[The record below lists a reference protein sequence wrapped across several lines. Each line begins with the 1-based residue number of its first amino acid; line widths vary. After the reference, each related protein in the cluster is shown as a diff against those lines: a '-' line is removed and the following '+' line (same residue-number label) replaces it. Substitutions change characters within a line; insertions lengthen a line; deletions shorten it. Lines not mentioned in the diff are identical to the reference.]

1 MTIAIGTII
10 EASQYNTIQQK
21 VSGVLNLGPG
31 GYGVTSQT
39 ASVNDST
46 IIKAEHLRKLLED
59 FNKVLAHEFNT
70 TATTSTILTT
80 GTLIKADFFNF
91 LDTSATIAIANTL
104 TVHPNQQASTQV
116 NQISTRTEVWTS
128 AATINHK
135 MTYYWEDQNHMRW
148 FFNLGGGIKPHLEY
162 NTSDGSANDIA
173 WINAITAWE
182 AGAAAGGT
190 FYRSDLLSHLA
201 SGTPKVYSYSDGAGR
216 SISLT
221 YSILPSGSE
230 QQINANLSLST
241 TDPTGIN
248 VVSTFTLYYSRGDTV
263 PAGIAAPMPDIQG
276 TEDFDGGYPAGSPFA
291 NRKLTVNPTSLT
303 VNQVEGLESDKQ
315 TITLYNSSNTSIT
328 VTGIEFTANGVT
340 PSSTASILLPIQL
353 SPAED
358 SKFDVTYYGDTIGS
372 FNNSIVIV
380 SNNDRGNVTIPVTNN
395 VVARVFDYT
404 LTPSTTTTILNTL
417 NTYRQK
423 FFINTLY
430 GSYTTYSA
438 TDNSA
443 YFTLDNTALD
453 GPVLEFNP
461 TYVTSG
467 TYTATVTVEIT
478 GTPTRTVTHSSTATV
493 RFTAESSRNLGSWV
507 SALGYYD
514 SVVGMSYDFIG
525 GKRYLT
531 IGIGMG
537 SDGVNDLNNG
547 GIPFVNVD
555 NLNYQSD
562 PGYLDGPSLYVPIAT
577 GGTAWNSFLTSYGS
591 WVNPLYSGPYNTLIQ
606 RTFTL
611 TVTNAG
617 YYTWKFAV
625 DNTGYFD
632 IDGGLVGDFQF
643 TTAGY
648 VTPQEGLIFLTAG
661 DHRLD
666 FYVNNTGGPGAI
678 AIAIYEQASGNIFW
692 TTRTP
697 IRGNVSPYLY
707 WSEVYR
713 IPLESDGSPH
723 TYYSFNYGVKN
734 IGPVFGNGWSEYF
747 GNGLAARSMFT
758 VVDDGYGNLSVA
770 MNTLREG
777 SGDTGTTITL
787 QNLSRALYY
796 YTTVGQRYTQL
807 EQPFNVSK
815 THLFTGFKQDGT
827 VTTSVVDY
835 PGYFDYATDCAN
847 CGDCGGG
854 QDTGDAT
861 GDE

>member
-10 EASQYNTIQQK
+10 EAAHYNTIQQQ

-39 ASVNDST
+39 TPVNDST
-46 IIKAEHLRKLLED
+46 IIKAEHLRKLFDDL
-59 FNKVLAHEFNT
+59 NKILAHEFHT
-70 TATTSTILTT
+70 TATTSTSITT
-80 GTLIKADFFNF
+80 GTLIKAEFFNF
-91 LDTSATIAIANTL
+91 LDTSATIAVLNTL
-104 TVHPNQQASTQV
+104 TVHPSQLASTQV
-116 NQISTRTEVWTS
+116 NQVSTRTEAWTS

-148 FFNLGGGIKPHLEY
+148 FFNLGGGIQPHLEY
-162 NTSDGSANDIA
+162 NTSDGSAEDIA
-173 WINAITAWE
+173 WTNAIAAWE
-182 AGAAAGGT
+182 SGVAAGGT

-201 SGTPKVYSYSDGAGR
+201 SGTPKVYTYSDGSGR

-221 YSILPSGSE
+221 YSILPVGSE
-230 QQINANLSLST
+230 HQINADLSLST
-241 TDPTGIN
+241 TNPTSIN
-248 VVSTFTLYYSRGDTV
+248 VVSTFTLYYSRGDAV

-276 TEDFDGGYPAGSPFA
+276 TEDFDGGYPSGSPFA
-291 NRKLTVNPTSLT
+291 NRKLTVSPSSLT
-303 VNQVEGLESDKQ
+303 FNQVEGIESAKQ
-315 TITLYNSSNTSIT
+315 TITLVNSSNTSIT

-340 PSSTASILLPIQL
+340 PNSTASVLLPIQL

-358 SKFDVTYYGDTIGS
+358 SKFDVTYTGDTIGS

-380 SNNDRGNVTIPVTNN
+380 SNNDRGNITIPVSNS

-404 LTPSTTTTILNTL
+404 LTPETTSTTLNTL

-423 FFINTLY
+423 FYINTLY
-430 GSYTTYSA
+430 GSYTSYSV
-438 TDNSA
+438 TDDSA
-443 YFTLDNTALD
+443 YFTVNDTALD
-453 GPVLEFNP
+453 GPVLEFDP
-461 TYVTSG
+461 TYATSG
-467 TYTATVTVEIT
+467 TYTATVAVEIT
-478 GTPTRTVTHSSTATV
+478 GTPARTVTHYSTATV
-493 RFTAESSRNLGSWV
+493 RFTAESSGNIGHWV

-514 SVVGMSYDFIG
+514 AVVGMSYDFIG

-577 GGTAWNSFLTSYGS
+577 GGSAWNSFLTSYGA
-591 WVNPLYSGPYNTLIQ
+591 WVNPLYSGPYNTFVQ
-606 RTFTL
+606 RTFTI

-617 YYTWKFAV
+617 YYSWRFAV

-643 TTAGY
+643 TNSGY

-661 DHRLD
+661 DHKLD

-678 AIAIYEQASGNIFW
+678 AIALYEQATGNELW
-692 TTRTP
+692 TTRYP

-713 IPLESDGSPH
+713 IPLVSDGNPH

-747 GNGLAARSMFT
+747 GNDSAARSMFT

-770 MNTLREG
+770 MNPLREG

-787 QNLSRALYY
+787 QNLSRALFY
-796 YTTVGQRYTQL
+796 YTTLGQRYTNL
-807 EQPFNVSK
+807 EQPFNISK

-827 VTTSVVDY
+827 VTTSIVDY
-835 PGYFDYATDCAN
+835 PGYFNYATDCAN

-854 QDTGDAT
+854 FDGGQDGV
-861 GDE
+861 E